1 MRSKTNNIANNY
13 RMFVQNN
20 IMRKTL
26 LFILVVT
33 QIGFVTAQSLVITG
47 DISFA
52 GDPNTQITHHL
63 DVKNISANSINV
75 ICQKTNI
82 TLPLGMPTWA
92 GSSYCFA
99 GTCYPV
105 SATNPSSAAVL
116 AVGQEFSYDNSDLDA
131 HSGYFSAGGVAGIAT
146 VKYCFYDENNPSDE
160 TCVTI
165 TYDCSETTAINDYQ
179 SLTKVGD
186 FYPNPAS
193 EMVYFTFNGNLATL
207 KLIDI
212 LGNEVKEI
220 TLSEEG
226 IQKLD
231 LSEMTKGI
239 YFGNLIVNNEV
250 VSIKKLI
257 VK

>member
-1 MRSKTNNIANNY
+1 MQLEIK
-13 RMFVQNN
+13 
-20 IMRKTL
+20 
-26 LFILVVT
+26 
-33 QIGFVTAQSLVITG
+33 
-47 DISFA
+47 
-52 GDPNTQITHHL
+52 
-63 DVKNISANSINV
+63 IN
-75 ICQKTNI
+75 
-82 TLPLGMPTWA
+82 L
-92 GSSYCFA
+92 
-99 GTCYPV
+99 
-105 SATNPSSAAVL
+105 
-116 AVGQEFSYDNSDLDA
+116 
-131 HSGYFSAGGVAGIAT
+131 
-146 VKYCFYDENNPSDE
+146 
-160 TCVTI
+160 
-165 TYDCSETTAINDYQ
+165 TAINDYQ

>member
-1 MRSKTNNIANNY
+1 
-13 RMFVQNN
+13 
-20 IMRKTL
+20 MRKTL
-26 LFILVVT
+26 LFILVIT
-33 QIGFVTAQSLVITG
+33 QISFVGAQSLVVTG
-47 DISFA
+47 DTNFI

-75 ICQKTNI
+75 VCQKTNI
-82 TLPLGMPTWA
+82 TLPLGMPVWG

-105 SATNPSSAAVL
+105 SATNPSGTAMLLS
-116 AVGQEFSYDNSDLDA
+116 GQAFAYANNDTLCSGASCA
-131 HSGYFSAGGVAGIAT
+131 HSGYFNTGNSAISGIAT
-146 VKYCFYDENNPSDE
+146 VQYCFYDENNPTDE
-160 TCVTI
+160 TCVVI
-165 TYDCSETTAINDYQ
+165 TYHISAPTAINDYQ